1 MYCGLLAQLNAMVK
15 SRLLPLYLPH
25 AALFRQAVRIS
36 PESDVL
42 TNETLPVVHQTSR
55 AHEQVSCPTVWQSSG
70 VKVVYLLTRRKG
82 EEYTYGGKALKEG
95 MGAEGI
101 PHPVPYGDESNPR
114 ALTFL
119 GSRSLYI
126 AIIGSFFEVAAI
138 ESAGLE
144 SAARE

>member
-55 AHEQVSCPTVWQSSG
+55 AHEQVSCPTVWQR
-70 VKVVYLLTRRKG
+70 YQTTRL
-82 EEYTYGGKALKEG
+82 ALYS
-95 MGAEGI
+95 
-101 PHPVPYGDESNPR
+101 HFS
-114 ALTFL
+114 LFL
-119 GSRSLYI
+119 AR
-126 AIIGSFFEVAAI
+126 I
-138 ESAGLE
+138 ESC
-144 SAARE
+144 